1 MPMRRVCAP
10 SREPVTVALAGVE
23 FGWGSSGKLG
33 AVLSAL
39 RQAPCGALEFVGL
52 GSGLG
57 RPLLAEHAVDAWYDL
72 PAPAEG
78 LRAAVTEIV
87 RVRRVRAALVVLDG
101 RLAKALEA
109 AGVPTVFVD
118 SLPFLWTEGDRPSLP
133 LDASCYC
140 AQQCIELPPECTG
153 ILASVRSLRWVEAVV
168 ATAPDTRPG
177 RYGTRSWH
185 RALVSLGG
193 LRAPGLAD
201 WTAYPHLVVP
211 AALRALAAHGVH
223 EAHLAGNLPD
233 DLLVR
238 LLAGAPASLRV
249 TAGALPHEAFLAELA
264 AADVLLASPGLTT
277 LLEAGTLAV
286 PAVCLPPQNL
296 SQIFNARFHC
306 RAVGVDVRTPWPAEV
321 FQEDE
326 ALALRAKGEE
336 HALEL
341 IYGGIAGAA
350 ARAGT
355 PLRAELAG
363 AVGAALE
370 RAGEVVDWGALATAV
385 GTGGAAQVA
394 GALLEILR
402 RGSAR

>member
-1 MPMRRVCAP
+1 MTMRRACGS

-23 FGWGSSGKLG
+23 FGWGSSGKLS

-39 RQAPCGALEFVGL
+39 RHGPYEAMEFVGL

-72 PAPAEG
+72 PASAEG

-168 ATAPDTRPG
+168 AADTRPG
-177 RYGTRSWH
+177 RHGTRPWH
-185 RALVSLGG
+185 RALVGLGG

-201 WTAYPHLVVP
+201 WTAYPRLVVP
-211 AALRALAAHGVH
+211 AALRALAAHGVR
-223 EAHLAGNLPD
+223 EAHLAGNVPG
-233 DLLVR
+233 DLLGR
-238 LLAGAPASLRV
+238 LLADAPAALRV
-249 TAGALPHEAFLAELA
+249 TAGALPHETFLAELS

-277 LLEAGTLAV
+277 LLEAGALGV

-306 RAVGVDVRTPWPAEV
+306 RAVGVDVRTPWPEEV
-321 FQEDE
+321 FREDE

-341 IYGGIAGAA
+341 IYGGIADAA
-350 ARAGT
+350 AGAGAQ
-355 PLRAELAG
+355 LRAQLAG

-370 RAGEVVDWGALATAV
+370 RAGEVVDWSALATAV